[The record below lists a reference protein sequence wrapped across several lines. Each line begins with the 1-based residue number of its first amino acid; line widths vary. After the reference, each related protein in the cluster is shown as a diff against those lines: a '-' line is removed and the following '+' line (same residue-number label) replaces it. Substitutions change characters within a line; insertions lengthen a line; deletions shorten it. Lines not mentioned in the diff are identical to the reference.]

1 MVDLTYYAYDSQ
13 AIYTNPV
20 TFDPYGAIPPN
31 STPIAPPAL
40 TGTEVAQLQ
49 SDGWVI
55 LAVRPPAPPEPTPA
69 PPPPV
74 ILNKVDFLRLFY
86 QQERIDI
93 RAAGTVNPIIAD
105 YQYML
110 DAAVTVNLQDP
121 DILTGIPMLEHA
133 GLIGPGR
140 AAQILAN
147 EPPVP
152 NGEEALPDEA
162 IV

>member
-20 TFDPYGAIPPN
+20 TFDPYGPIPPN
-31 STPIAPPAL
+31 STPIAPPTL

-55 LAVRPPAPPEPTPA
+55 LPVRPPAPPEPTPA

-93 RAAGTVNPIIAD
+93 RAAGMVNPIIAD

-121 DILTGIPMLEHA
+121 DILTGVPLLEQA
-133 GLIGPGR
+133 GLIAPGR

-152 NGEEALPDEA
+152 NGDPVLPDSA

>member
-1 MVDLTYYAYDSQ
+1 MLTYYAYDSQ

-20 TFDPYGAIPPN
+20 TFDPYGPIPPN

-40 TGTEVAQLQ
+40 TGTQVAQLQ
-49 SDGWVI
+49 SDGWAI
-55 LAVRPPAPPEPTPA
+55 LSERPPAPPEPTPA
-69 PPPPV
+69 PPPAV
-74 ILNKVDFLRLFY
+74 ILNKVDFLRLFT
-86 QQERIDI
+86 QAERITI
-93 RAAGTVNPIIAD
+93 REASAVNQVIAD

-110 DAAVTVNLQDP
+110 DAAVTVSLDDP
-121 DILTGIPMLEHA
+121 DILTGVPLLEAA
-133 GLIGPGR
+133 GLIAPGR

-152 NGEEALPDEA
+152 NGEEPVPDEE

>member
-1 MVDLTYYAYDSQ
+1 MLTYYAYDSQ

-20 TFDPYGAIPPN
+20 TFDPYGPIPPN

-40 TGTEVAQLQ
+40 SGTEVAQLQ

-55 LAVRPPAPPEPTPA
+55 LPVRPPAPPEPTPV
-69 PPPPV
+69 PPPAV

-93 RAAGTVNPIIAD
+93 RAAGVVNPIIAD

-121 DILTGIPMLEHA
+121 DILTGVPLLEQA

-152 NGEEALPDEA
+152 NGEPILPDEA

>member
-1 MVDLTYYAYDSQ
+1 MSLIYYAFDNQ
-13 AIYTNPV
+13 MIYTQPISV
-20 TFDPYGAIPPN
+20 DPYGPIPIN
-31 STPIAPPAL
+31 AALIAPPI
-40 TGTEVAQLQ
+40 TIGTEVAQWQ
-49 SDGWVI
+49 GIQWIV
-55 LAVRPPAPPEPTPA
+55 LAERPPEPA
-69 PPPPV
+69 PPPPLLPTPV

-93 RAAGTVNPIIAD
+93 RAASTINPIIAD

-121 DILTGIPMLEHA
+121 DILTGIPMLEAA
-133 GLIGPGR
+133 GLLGPGR

-152 NGEEALPDEA
+152 NGEAVLPDEA